1 MRFARI
7 EKDGRV
13 GLATL
18 REKKLLTIYADEKSF
33 PGSLETI
40 VAGGAAH
47 LKDVDAL
54 LSRGAALAEDS
65 VTFLPPF
72 TSGKIICVGLN
83 YVDHS
88 KESGYELPEYPTIF
102 GRFAS
107 SLVGHKQPIVRPTVS
122 TMLDYEGE
130 MVAVIGKGGRAISK
144 ESALDHICGYSI
156 FNDGSIRDYQRKTP
170 QWTVGKNFDKTGGF
184 GPYFVTADELPKG
197 ATGLKLTTR
206 LNDQVVQEA
215 STSDLVF
222 DVASLVSL
230 LSVAMTLEPGDLLVT
245 GTPSGVGAA
254 REPQLWM
261 KPGDVCTVAIEK
273 IGILENHIVD
283 ETSK

>member
-130 MVAVIGKGGRAISK
+130 MVAVIGKGGARFRKRARSITFAATRSSTTDRFAIIKGRRRNGRSGKISTK
-144 ESALDHICGYSI
+144 
-156 FNDGSIRDYQRKTP
+156 P
-170 QWTVGKNFDKTGGF
+170 
-184 GPYFVTADELPKG
+184 ADLG
-197 ATGLKLTTR
+197 R
-206 LNDQVVQEA
+206 I
-215 STSDLVF
+215 S
-222 DVASLVSL
+222 
-230 LSVAMTLEPGDLLVT
+230 
-245 GTPSGVGAA
+245 
-254 REPQLWM
+254 
-261 KPGDVCTVAIEK
+261 
-273 IGILENHIVD
+273 
-283 ETSK
+283 